1 MPRVILT
8 YYDANGNIETFNTTK
23 TSLTVGS
30 SPRCDLLIE
39 GLEPQACEIYLAD
52 EGFYAQQLGGQLA
65 INDRP
70 GPGYL
75 KDNDTLTL
83 GGWLSLRFGIDE
95 TEEHA
100 TPPPPPQPASGKP
113 KTSLEPGARRHNSKT
128 AVILGLLVPGG
139 GQAYNGQPF
148 KGAFFLLT
156 TVLVLPWIWSLFDA
170 RSTAAR
176 LVEVGGRT
184 GRGGPLWFIF
194 HGWFA
199 INVALTVLLV
209 LTLAGVLQ

>member
-23 TSLTVGS
+23 TPLTIGS
-30 SPRCDLLIE
+30 SPQCDLLID
-39 GLEPQACEIYLAD
+39 GLEAQACEIYLAD
-52 EGFYAQQLGGQLA
+52 EGFYVKQLGGKLA

-70 GPGYL
+70 GSGYVN
-75 KDNDTLTL
+75 DNDTLTL
-83 GGWLSLRFGIDE
+83 GGWLSLRFGLED
-95 TEEHA
+95 A
-100 TPPPPPQPASGKP
+100 PQAPPPPPPSEPAAQNRAVELP
-113 KTSLEPGARRHNSKT
+113 PGAKRHTSKT
-128 AVILGLLVPGG
+128 AVILGLLLPGG

-156 TVLVLPWIWSLFDA
+156 TVLVIPWIWSLFDA

-176 LVEVGGRT
+176 LVAAGGRT
-184 GRGGPLWFIF
+184 GRGGPLWFVL
-194 HGWFA
+194 HGWFV
-199 INVALTVLLV
+199 INVALTALVV